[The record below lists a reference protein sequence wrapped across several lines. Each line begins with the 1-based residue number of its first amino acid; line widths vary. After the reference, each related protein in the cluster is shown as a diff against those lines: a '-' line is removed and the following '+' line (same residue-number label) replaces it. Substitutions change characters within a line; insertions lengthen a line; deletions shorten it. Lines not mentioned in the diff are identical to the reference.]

1 MNNNSL
7 QLQQLTTLRII
18 GFCCI
23 HIPKYYGTA
32 KIPISNCV
40 KLLEDDIFFT
50 MLQQFEHLQVLD
62 LSYTTYG
69 ASCMISLGAT
79 RKPIL
84 R

>member
-7 QLQQLTTLRII
+7 QLQQLTTLRI
-18 GFCCI
+18 GVYCYDV
-23 HIPKYYGTA
+23 HKNWKEE

-50 MLQQFEHLQVLD
+50 MLQLFEHLQVLD

-69 ASCMISLGAT
+69 ASCMLSLGAT
-79 RKPIL
+79 RKPQL